1 MMLIGHDVCDF
12 SLLSKCLCSN
22 EIECSKGAFM
32 CFFFFFFLLAREHTD
47 YEISLYVLKINVWKF
62 IVVKNEWIERKLIML
77 TVSFFYAFKTKIFL
91 YTCSNR
97 PHEVSIEFLW
107 LYVITVYIY
116 IYICEIC
123 LLFLFVDL
131 LLFSLQSVRVP
142 YNVYLFCCVV
152 KITASKHDGLFSI
165 EQHIHFNNDSNHVT
179 NVIFCALTAELWLAC
194 LFDRDLEHWLASCL
208 FAVQSAS
215 QPPVLQ
221 LNISLM
227 WWLCWLTFHWLN

>member
-32 CFFFFFFLLAREHTD
+32 YFFFFFFLLAREHTD

-97 PHEVSIEFLW
+97 PHEVSIEFL
-107 LYVITVYIY
+107 
-116 IYICEIC
+116 
-123 LLFLFVDL
+123 
-131 LLFSLQSVRVP
+131 
-142 YNVYLFCCVV
+142 
-152 KITASKHDGLFSI
+152 
-165 EQHIHFNNDSNHVT
+165 
-179 NVIFCALTAELWLAC
+179 
-194 LFDRDLEHWLASCL
+194 
-208 FAVQSAS
+208 
-215 QPPVLQ
+215 
-221 LNISLM
+221 
-227 WWLCWLTFHWLN
+227 